1 MSNCS
6 GYLVTKSVANDATF
20 INRNIR
26 EGDSKDI
33 LDEHFINLFGPRII
47 AEVFF
52 LYNQNKQITFWLRKQ
67 STNWRPKM
75 SCQEWRK
82 WKYIFCFIS
91 LLNTMCTILQ
101 LNPIPVGWVSYWYC
115 LPFSLY
121 LRHGFRSES
130 EQPYRNRVKTVSKI
144 APPSYSTSSIINHRL
159 KKSCSDRVNLS

>member
-1 MSNCS
+1 M
-6 GYLVTKSVANDATF
+6 TKSVANDATF

-47 AEVFF
+47 AEVFC
-52 LYNQNKQITFWLRKQ
+52 LYNQNKQIAFWLRKK
-67 STNWRPKM
+67 STNWRPEM
-75 SCQEWRK
+75 RCQEWRK

-91 LLNTMCTILQ
+91 LLNTMCTIIQ

-115 LPFSLY
+115 LPLSLY

-130 EQPYRNRVKTVSKI
+130 EKPWGNRVKFGQRVWFWVCLEKQI
-144 APPSYSTSSIINHRL
+144 VFEDHNPSPKCL
-159 KKSCSDRVNLS
+159 DRSLLQR